1 MGVGIDVQRQD
12 QERVHPRDECSA
24 GFHRYHGETTET
36 VQTYDAKRRTQ
47 SEESAEV
54 GHCRKK
60 EEMTAEN
67 KMEGCNETRLRA
79 GGEMDRATW
88 KARWK
93 DATRQ
98 D

>member
-1 MGVGIDVQRQD
+1 MGRWTGRHGKQDGRMQRD
-12 QERVHPRDECSA
+12 KTESWWGD
-24 GFHRYHGETTET
+24 GEG
-36 VQTYDAKRRTQ
+36 D
-47 SEESAEV
+47 
-54 GHCRKK
+54 
-60 EEMTAEN
+60 MEN

-88 KARWK
+88 KTRWK